1 MPDLTYRCH
10 EHGWVAHV
18 DREHRSVRFEPPP
31 RGAGRCN
38 LGKLAHLAVD
48 NPKAPLGDQGVWDPR
63 TRRPQCHI
71 TLDAEGEVVS

>member
-1 MPDLTYRCH
+1 
-10 EHGWVAHV
+10 
-18 DREHRSVRFEPPP
+18 VRFEPPP
-31 RGAGRCN
+31 RGPGRCN

-48 NPKAPLGDQGVWDPR
+48 NPRAPLGDQGVWDPR